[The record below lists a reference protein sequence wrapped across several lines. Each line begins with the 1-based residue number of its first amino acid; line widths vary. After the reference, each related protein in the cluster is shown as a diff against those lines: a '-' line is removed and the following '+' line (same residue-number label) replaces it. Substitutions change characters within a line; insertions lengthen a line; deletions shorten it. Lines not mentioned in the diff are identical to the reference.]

1 MTNRLISKWISHC
14 ERNGEALFLSNEN
27 GTWTY
32 ADLANS
38 MKSCENALKKIRPG
52 VCLIE
57 GDYSVNSVSWLISGL
72 AFGWRMVPVVSTNP
86 SIIATRKNIAGATHR
101 VSNNTDWIVE
111 SLNSNIS
118 TPTDLD
124 IDESGVILF
133 SSGTT
138 GEPKAICKNIDLK
151 LADVRNLKAKSLSMG
166 LLLLFDHIGG
176 LNTLLSGLR
185 KSAHLIAP
193 LERSPRVLARLIE
206 THAVRVLPCSP
217 TFLNMMYLDGVFDEF
232 DFKSLRL
239 VTYGTERMPDELLK
253 RLSAMHPRIKFMQTF
268 GTSEIGIV
276 QTKSLSSSSTFF
288 TIDDPSV
295 EWKVVDKE
303 LWLRSNSQISG
314 YLNTKEKVID
324 DGWFKTGDLVDLRDD
339 GYFKIVGRKKEVI
352 NVGGEKVL
360 PGEIEDLLMS
370 IDQVIDC
377 TAFSVPNVIT
387 GQAVGV
393 RVVTTKGI
401 DVKEL
406 KRNIRQFS
414 RAKMESFKV
423 PAKIIFEEDLK
434 HTERFKKER

>member
-1 MTNRLISKWISHC
+1 
-14 ERNGEALFLSNEN
+14 
-27 GTWTY
+27 
-32 ADLANS
+32 
-38 MKSCENALKKIRPG
+38 MKCCENSLKKLRPG

-57 GDYSVNSVSWLISGL
+57 GDYSVNSISWLISGI
-72 AFGWRMVPVVSTNP
+72 AFGWRMVPVVSTNQ
-86 SIIATRKNIAGATHR
+86 SIVASRKNISGATHK
-101 VSNNTDWIVE
+101 VSNNTDWVVE
-111 SLNSNIS
+111 SLYSSIS
-118 TPTDLD
+118 SPTGLD
-124 IDESGVILF
+124 ADESGVILF

-138 GEPKAICKNIDLK
+138 GEPKAMCKNIDLE
-151 LADVRNLKAKSLSMG
+151 LADSGHHKTKSLSIG

-185 KSAHLIAP
+185 KAAHLIAP

-232 DFKSLRL
+232 DFKFLRL

-253 RLSAMHPRIKFMQTF
+253 RLSALHPRIKFLQTF
-268 GTSEIGIV
+268 GTSETGIV

-295 EWKVVDKE
+295 EWQVVDKE
-303 LWLRSNSQISG
+303 LWLRSSSQISG
-314 YLNTKEKVID
+314 YLNTKEKAID
-324 DGWFKTGDLVDLRDD
+324 DGWFKTGDLVDLRND
-339 GYFKIVGRKKEVI
+339 GYFKVVGRTTEVI

-377 TAFSVPNVIT
+377 TAFSVENGIT

-393 RVVTTKGI
+393 RVVPSKGT
-401 DVKEL
+401 DLKKL
-406 KRNIRQFS
+406 KRNIRQLS
-414 RAKMESFKV
+414 RTKMESFKV
-423 PAKIIFEEDLK
+423 PAKIIFEVDLK
-434 HTERFKKER
+434 YTERFKKER